1 MYKKEE
7 EIMLSMEQLASCG
20 IVPVVVLNDAGQAV
34 PTARALLAGGINV
47 MEITFRTAAA
57 KASIARVAAE
67 VPEMI
72 VGAGTVINVE
82 QARDA
87 VEAGAKFI
95 VSPGSDADVILEAG
109 KLGVPI
115 VPGVVTPSEIM
126 AGLKLGVKV
135 FKFFPAETYGG
146 LKTIKALCGPFPQI
160 KFIPT
165 GGISQSNAAEYFENP
180 KHQAVRGSWMV
191 SAKMIEAGEFAEI
204 TAKSAAA
211 TALYKEIRG

>member
-1 MYKKEE
+1 
-7 EIMLSMEQLASCG
+7 MLSMEQLSSCG
-20 IVPVVVLNDAGQAV
+20 IVPVVVLNDAERAV
-34 PTARALLAGGINV
+34 PTAKALLAGGINV

-57 KASIARVAAE
+57 KASIAKVAAE

-82 QARDA
+82 QAREA

-95 VSPGSDADVILEAG
+95 VSPGSDADVIREAG

-126 AGLKLGVKV
+126 AGLKLGIKV
-135 FKFFPAETYGG
+135 FKFFPAETFGG
-146 LKTIKALCGPFPQI
+146 LKAIKALAGPFPQI

-165 GGISQSNAAEYFENP
+165 GGISLSNVEEYIKNP
-180 KHQAVRGSWMV
+180 KIQAVGGSWMV
-191 SAKMIEAGEFAEI
+191 SSAMIDAGEYDEI

-211 TALYKEIRG
+211 TALFKQIRG